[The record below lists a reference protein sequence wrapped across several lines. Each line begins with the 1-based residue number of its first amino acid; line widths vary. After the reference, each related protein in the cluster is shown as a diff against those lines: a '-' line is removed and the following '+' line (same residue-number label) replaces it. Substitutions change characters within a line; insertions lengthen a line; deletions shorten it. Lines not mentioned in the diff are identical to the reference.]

1 MQQINILLHTS
12 FSQLSLIMKQV
23 EIYCKNTNSVHE
35 YPLGTSLLE
44 ISHDLDIKLEN
55 KVCGAI
61 VNNQVRELSF
71 CLVKPKRIEFFDFS
85 HPDGR
90 RLYIRSLIFVL
101 YAAVKET
108 FPEVTLKIQNG
119 ISNGYFFE
127 LNGLGR
133 EITDSD
139 IFTILQEMKSLIHQ
153 DIPFVK
159 KRMQTAE
166 VIELLRQQGLVDKAQ
181 LFEQQGNLFSSLYFL
196 KNLANYFYG
205 HLLPS
210 TGYILNF
217 GLISYFDGLLLQV
230 PKPKNFDKLHKLVE
244 RKKLFGIFQE
254 QKDWAEILNVS
265 TIGNLNNFTINNHSG
280 DVLKISEALH
290 EKKIAEIANM
300 IHKLDGDLKIVLVS
314 GPSASGKTTFS
325 KRLGVQLAV
334 NGLRPYLIS
343 LDDYFVDREL
353 TPIDEFGEY
362 DFESID
368 AIDIE
373 FFNKQLLDLLDGR
386 EIELPGFDFQLGRRT
401 ASGRKLKLLPAD
413 ILVVE
418 GIHGM
423 NPGLLTKIERKY
435 TFNIFISALT
445 QISFDEH
452 SHIST
457 ADNRL
462 LRRIIRDSKYR
473 GYSASETIKRWPSV
487 RRGEEKNIFP
497 YQENADVM
505 FNSATLYEL
514 AVLKEYA
521 EPILKNVPENREE
534 YIEAN
539 RLLKFLSWF
548 KQIDDSE
555 IPPTSLLREFLGGS
569 SFAY

>member
-1 MQQINILLHTS
+1 
-12 FSQLSLIMKQV
+12 MKQV
-23 EIYCKNTNSVHE
+23 EIYCKNTNSYYI

-44 ISHDLDIKLEN
+44 ISKDLNIKLEN
-55 KVCGAI
+55 MVVGAI
-61 VNNQVRELSF
+61 VNNQIRELSF
-71 CLVKPKRIEFFDFS
+71 CLVKPKQIEFIDVS
-85 HPDGR
+85 HPDGM

-108 FPEVTLKIQNG
+108 FPEVCLKIQNG

-127 LNGLGR
+127 LNGMGR

-139 IFTILQEMKSLIHQ
+139 VFTIIQEMKSLIAQ
-153 DIPFVK
+153 DIPFIK
-159 KRMQTAE
+159 KRMLTTE
-166 VIELLRQQGLVDKAQ
+166 VVDLLKQQGLVDKAQ

-210 TGYILNF
+210 TGYISNF
-217 GLISYFDGLLLQV
+217 GLISYFNGLLLQM
-230 PKPKNFDKLHKLVE
+230 PKPKNIDKLHKLVE

-265 TIGNLNNFTINNHSG
+265 TIGNLNYFTLQNRSG
-280 DVLKISEALH
+280 DVIKISEALH

-300 IHKLDGDLKIVLVS
+300 IYSLDGDLKVVMVS

-334 NGLRPYLIS
+334 NGLRPYQIS
-343 LDDYFVDREL
+343 LDDYFVDREN

-362 DFESID
+362 DFEALE

-373 FFNKQLLDLLDGR
+373 YFNKQLLELLDGK
-386 EIELPGFDFQLGRRT
+386 EINLPGFDFQLGRRKN
-401 ASGRKLKLLPAD
+401 SGKKLKLLPGD

-423 NPGLLTKIERKY
+423 NPDLLTHIDRKY

-445 QISFDEH
+445 QIAFDEQT
-452 SHIST
+452 HIST

-462 LRRIIRDSKYR
+462 LRRIIRDNKYR
-473 GYSASETIKRWPSV
+473 GYPAWETLKRWPSV

-514 AVLKEYA
+514 AVLKKYA
-521 EPILKNVPENREE
+521 EPILKQVAENREE

-539 RLLKFLSWF
+539 RLLQFLSWF
-548 KQIDDSE
+548 KQIEDNE

>member
-1 MQQINILLHTS
+1 MNEI
-12 FSQLSLIMKQV
+12 
-23 EIYCKNTNSVHE
+23 EIYCKNTNKYCT

-44 ISHDLDIKLEN
+44 ISKHLDIKSDHV
-55 KVCGAI
+55 VCGAI
-61 VNNQVRELSF
+61 VNNQIRELSF
-71 CLVKPKRIEFFDFS
+71 CLVKPKQIEFIDVS
-85 HPDGR
+85 HPDGMK
-90 RLYIRSLIFVL
+90 LYIRSLIFVL
-101 YAAVKET
+101 YAAVRET
-108 FPEVTLKIQNG
+108 FPEVQLKIQNG

-127 LNGLGR
+127 LNGLER

-139 IFTILQEMKSLIHQ
+139 IFTVTQEMKSLIEQ
-153 DIPFVK
+153 DIPFIK
-159 KRMQTAE
+159 KRMLTTE
-166 VIELLRQQGLVDKAQ
+166 VIKLLRQQGLEEKAQ

-196 KNLANYFYG
+196 KNLTNYFYG

-210 TGYILNF
+210 TGYISNF
-217 GLISYFDGLLLQV
+217 GLITYFNGILLQI
-230 PKPKNFDKLHKLVE
+230 PKPKNLNKLQKLVE

-265 TIGNLNNFTINNHSG
+265 TIGNLNNFTLQQRSG
-280 DVLKISEALH
+280 DVIKISEALH

-300 IHKLDGDLKIVLVS
+300 IYSLDGDLKVVLVS

-334 NGLRPYLIS
+334 NGLRPYQIS
-343 LDDYFVDREL
+343 LDDYFVDREK

-362 DFESID
+362 DFESLD

-373 FFNKQLLDLLDGR
+373 FFNKQLLDLLDGK
-386 EIELPGFDFQLGRRT
+386 EIDLPGFDFQLGRRKE
-401 ASGRKLKLLPAD
+401 SGKKLKLLPGD

-423 NPGLLTKIERKY
+423 NPDLLTQIDRKY

-452 SHIST
+452 THVST

-473 GYSASETIKRWPSV
+473 GYPAWETIKRWPSV

-497 YQENADVM
+497 FQENADVM

-514 AVLKEYA
+514 AVLKKYA
-521 EPILKNVPENREE
+521 EPLLKQVAENRDE
-534 YIEAN
+534 YVDST

-548 KQIDDSE
+548 KQIDDAE

>member
-1 MQQINILLHTS
+1 
-12 FSQLSLIMKQV
+12 MKQIEV
-23 EIYCKNTNSVHE
+23 FCKNTNTSYI

-44 ISHDLDIKLEN
+44 ISKDLNIKLEN
-55 KVCGAI
+55 MVVGAI
-61 VNNQVRELSF
+61 VNNQIRELSF
-71 CLVKPKRIEFFDFS
+71 CLVKPKQIEFIDVS
-85 HPDGR
+85 HPDGM

-108 FPEVTLKIQNG
+108 FPEVCLKIQNG

-127 LNGLGR
+127 LNGMGR
-133 EITDSD
+133 EITESD
-139 IFTILQEMKSLIHQ
+139 VFTITQEMKSLIAR
-153 DIPFVK
+153 DIPFIK
-159 KRMQTAE
+159 KRMLTTE
-166 VIELLRQQGLVDKAQ
+166 VVDLLRQQGLVDKAQ

-196 KNLANYFYG
+196 NNLVNYFYG

-217 GLISYFDGLLLQV
+217 GLIPYFNGLLLQV
-230 PKPKNFDKLHKLVE
+230 PKPKNFDKLQKLVD
-244 RKKLFGIFQE
+244 RNKLFGIFQE

-265 TIGNLNNFTINNHSG
+265 TIGNLNYFTMQNRSG

-300 IHKLDGDLKIVLVS
+300 IHLRNGDLKVVLVS

-343 LDDYFVDREL
+343 LDDYFVDREN

-362 DFESID
+362 DFEALE

-373 FFNKQLLDLLDGR
+373 YFNNQLLELLDGK
-386 EIELPGFDFQLGRRT
+386 EINLPGFDFQSGRRKD
-401 ASGRKLKLLPAD
+401 SGKKLKLLPGD
-413 ILVVE
+413 VLVVE

-423 NPGLLTKIERKY
+423 NPDLLTRIDRKY

-445 QISFDEH
+445 QIAFDEQT
-452 SHIST
+452 HIST

-473 GYSASETIKRWPSV
+473 GYPAWETIKRWPSV

-514 AVLKEYA
+514 AVLKKYA
-521 EPILKNVPENREE
+521 EPVLKQVPENRPE
-534 YIEAN
+534 YVEAI

-548 KQIDDSE
+548 KQIDDAE

>member
-1 MQQINILLHTS
+1 
-12 FSQLSLIMKQV
+12 MKQV
-23 EIYCKNTNSVHE
+23 EIFCKNTNSTHE

-44 ISHDLDIKLEN
+44 ISKDLEIKLEN
-55 KVCGAI
+55 IVCGAI
-61 VNNQVRELSF
+61 VNNQIRELSF
-71 CLVKPKRIEFFDFS
+71 CLVKPKKIEFIDVT

-108 FPEVTLKIQNG
+108 FPEVKLIIQNG

-127 LNGLGR
+127 LSGLGR
-133 EITDSD
+133 AITESD
-139 IFTILQEMKSLIHQ
+139 VFTIVQEMKSLIKQ
-153 DIPFVK
+153 DIPIIK
-159 KRMQTAE
+159 KRIQTIDA
-166 VIELLRQQGLVDKAQ
+166 VNLLRQQSLDEKAL

-210 TGYILNF
+210 TGYISNF
-217 GLISYFDGLLLQV
+217 GLITYFDGLLLQV

-244 RKKLFGIFQE
+244 RNKLFGIFQE

-265 TIGNLNNFTINNHSG
+265 TIGSLNNFTIQKRSG
-280 DVLKISEALH
+280 DVIKISEALH

-300 IHKLDGDLKIVLVS
+300 IYKLDGDLKVVLVS

-325 KRLGVQLAV
+325 KRLGVQLSV

-343 LDDYFVDREL
+343 LDDYFVDRER
-353 TPIDEFGEY
+353 TPLDEFGEY

-373 FFNKQLLDLLDGR
+373 YFNRHILELLDGK

-401 ASGRKLKLLPAD
+401 ASGRRLKLLPAD

-423 NPGLLTKIERKY
+423 NPGLLTKIDRKY

-473 GYSASETIKRWPSV
+473 GYSAMETIKRWPSV

-514 AVLKEYA
+514 AVLKKYA
-521 EPILKNVPENREE
+521 EPILKNVPENCNE
-534 YIEAN
+534 YVEAN

-569 SFAY
+569 SFVY